1 MSAPIENM
9 SDAATENVAL
19 NKTQKLAALLIML
32 GPENGGVVLRQ
43 FQPREVEAISREMA
57 RFNLITRELQLE
69 ILEEFS
75 DVAVSASTSVS
86 AGVEAAR
93 NTLEKAVGS
102 FKASDILGRVVS
114 TRAPVGGAEDDHQ
127 EHERQDDFGDQARDQ
142 RVAAG

>member
-57 RFNLITRELQLE
+57 RFNLITR
-69 ILEEFS
+69 
-75 DVAVSASTSVS
+75 
-86 AGVEAAR
+86 
-93 NTLEKAVGS
+93 
-102 FKASDILGRVVS
+102 
-114 TRAPVGGAEDDHQ
+114 
-127 EHERQDDFGDQARDQ
+127 
-142 RVAAG
+142 